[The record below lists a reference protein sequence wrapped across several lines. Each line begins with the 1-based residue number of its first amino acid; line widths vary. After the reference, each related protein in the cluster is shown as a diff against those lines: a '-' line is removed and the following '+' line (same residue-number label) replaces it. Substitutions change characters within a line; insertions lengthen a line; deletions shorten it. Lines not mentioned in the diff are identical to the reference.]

1 MDRQDKKQ
9 NSDFYTDLGRDILK
23 ATLIT
28 VVTVLVRSLSEI
40 LTSPQ
45 HDREHNDHY

>member
-23 ATLIT
+23 AALISI
-28 VVTVLVRSLSEI
+28 VTVLVRSLSDV
-40 LTSPQ
+40 LTNPQ
-45 HDREHNDHY
+45 QGSEYNDY